1 MPQDLERKTSL
12 KNQLKEAN
20 SALNALPSSDLVD
33 SIVSASY
40 YRAASEYFQVVG
52 PAEEYYKNALMYL
65 AYTPMGEMSGAEQQS
80 WAKSVSLAAL
90 VWEGVYNFGEVLSH
104 DVLAALRGTSNA
116 WILEMLECFNSGNI
130 GTLGGMVC
138 VCLVGNSGGGGWVVW
153 PLTVVVLVGVCSF
166 SLSLATFST
175 LLSNNQ
181 QAISNEG
188 ALSSPGSLEAIKKKI
203 TLLAVVEM
211 VFQRPSHQR
220 TIPFADIA
228 TQIAMNVDD
237 VEWVLMR
244 AMR

>member
-1 MPQDLERKTSL
+1 M
-12 KNQLKEAN
+12 
-20 SALNALPSSDLVD
+20 
-33 SIVSASY
+33 
-40 YRAASEYFQVVG
+40 
-52 PAEEYYKNALMYL
+52 
-65 AYTPMGEMSGAEQQS
+65 
-80 WAKSVSLAAL
+80 
-90 VWEGVYNFGEVLSH
+90 
-104 DVLAALRGTSNA
+104 A
-116 WILEMLECFNSGNI
+116 WL
-130 GTLGGMVC
+130 
-138 VCLVGNSGGGGWVVW
+138 
-153 PLTVVVLVGVCSF
+153 LTVVVLVGACSCR
-166 SLSLATFST
+166 LSLATFST

-220 TIPFADIA
+220 TISFADIA

>member
-1 MPQDLERKTSL
+1 M
-12 KNQLKEAN
+12 
-20 SALNALPSSDLVD
+20 
-33 SIVSASY
+33 
-40 YRAASEYFQVVG
+40 
-52 PAEEYYKNALMYL
+52 
-65 AYTPMGEMSGAEQQS
+65 
-80 WAKSVSLAAL
+80 
-90 VWEGVYNFGEVLSH
+90 
-104 DVLAALRGTSNA
+104 
-116 WILEMLECFNSGNI
+116 
-130 GTLGGMVC
+130 
-138 VCLVGNSGGGGWVVW
+138 VW
-153 PLTVVVLVGVCSF
+153 PLTVVVLVGACSF
-166 SLSLATFST
+166 SFSLATFST